1 MEELN
6 SIIEISRKFGEDG
19 DMVQGGGGNTSVKI
33 GSGKMYVKASGTTL
47 RMADVDN
54 FIVVDVEE
62 VLDILGDKDMSELT
76 PGERDLIVSKRLQ
89 GLVKDGS
96 NKRPS
101 IETFL
106 HALLGKYVVH
116 VHPVYVNALTCFEG
130 GHVLAEKIFKDKIK
144 YLWIGYDSPGYQIG
158 VLLKDGLKKYVA
170 CNGTVPEVIFLQ
182 NHGIIISSDNEKDI
196 YQLNDTVMREL
207 KDFFGNILV
216 SESPPAKKH
225 EAKSYLAMLKRAFN
239 AIHIQYNC
247 LHFTKAGVIHYVL
260 QRENSNQ
267 LFTEGALYPDQIVY
281 CGEYPLYI
289 ERDADY
295 KKVLS
300 ILKEFIETVGYPP
313 KVAIFDGKAVIFSGE
328 SLNEIKAMEE
338 TLESHLKVLLLIEKK
353 GKPGFLSREETTY
366 IANWE
371 SEKYRKK
378 LITGKC

>member
-6 SIIEISRKFGEDG
+6 SIIEISRKFGEDR

-33 GSGKMYVKASGTTL
+33 GNGKMYVKASGTTL
-47 RMADVDN
+47 RMADVDT
-54 FIVVDVEE
+54 FIVVDVDE
-62 VLDILGDKDMSELT
+62 VLGILGDKDMSELT
-76 PGERDLIVSKRLQ
+76 PGERDLIVSNRLQ

-130 GHVLAEKIFKDKIK
+130 GHALAEKIFKDKIK
-144 YLWIGYDSPGYQIG
+144 YLWIGYDSPGYPLGI
-158 VLLKDGLKKYVA
+158 LLKDGLKKYVA

-182 NHGIIISSDNEKDI
+182 NHGIIISSDNEQDI
-196 YQLNDTVMREL
+196 YLLNDKVMEEL
-207 KDFFGNILV
+207 KGFWGTNVLKKDVTIKETDYINLLKQAFASIHLPYSYLQV
-216 SESPPAKKH
+216 SES
-225 EAKSYLAMLKRAFN
+225 
-239 AIHIQYNC
+239 C
-247 LHFTKAGVIHYVL
+247 VIHSVL
-260 QRENSNQ
+260 QKENSRV
-267 LFTEGALYPDQIVY
+267 LFTDGALYPDQIVY

-289 ERDADY
+289 ESDADY
-295 KKVLS
+295 KKVRS
-300 ILKEFIETVGYPP
+300 MLKEFIETVGYPP
-313 KVAIFDGKAVIFSGE
+313 KVAIFDGKAVVFSGE

-378 LITGKC
+378 LITGEC